1 VEETAQE
8 PVEETAQALVDRL
21 VAAGEWPEPGLLEAI
36 LARGAEAREPLLEVV
51 RREPQGWPEDAPID
65 FATDLLGSLRDP
77 AALPAVV
84 ELFRRFDD
92 EMLESVYTAVGAL
105 GPAAIEPALA
115 ISRDPTLG
123 WYPRAMAVN
132 AALRAAGDD
141 LASRA
146 RIAEVLREELAGFL
160 ARAGELEGDDFD
172 LVSSLVCD
180 LSDLA
185 DPAAR
190 DLIRKAFE
198 ADIVDTF
205 IIDPKTVEEIYR
217 RGGEVPRD
225 DHDDWLRR
233 YRSHYQEHQDWLRR
247 PRPAETWPS
256 FVEPE
261 PLAPAPPPETVR
273 YTEHRPGRNDPCW
286 CGSGKKYKKCHLSQD
301 QAQG

>member
-1 VEETAQE
+1 
-8 PVEETAQALVDRL
+8 VEETAQALVNRL

-36 LARGAEAREPLLEVV
+36 LARGAEAREPLLEVI
-51 RREPQGWPEDAPID
+51 RREPQGWPEDAPIG

-77 AALPAVV
+77 AALPDML

-92 EMLESVYTAVGAL
+92 EMLESVYSAVGAL

-115 ISRDPTLG
+115 VARDRTLG

-132 AALRAAGDD
+132 AAIRAAGDD
-141 LASRA
+141 LVSRA

-160 ARAGELEGDDFD
+160 ARAEELEDDDFD

-180 LSDLA
+180 LTDLA

-190 DLIRKAFE
+190 DLILAAFE

-205 IIDPKTVEEIYR
+205 MIDPKTVEDIYR
-217 RGGEVPRD
+217 RGGEVSSD
-225 DHDDWLRR
+225 DHDDWLRH
-233 YRSHYQEHQDWLRR
+233 YRSQYQEHQDWLRR
-247 PRPAETWPS
+247 PRPAEPRRASAETWPS

-261 PLAPAPPPETVR
+261 PFAPPPPPETVR